1 MSFHLMLSSEAGK
14 DTYPENH
21 GGDFKVLL
29 NRTIDCKTEAW
40 EVALL
45 EMSLTGQAFP
55 NIPSDKASITVR
67 SFGRPIW
74 ENDYIITYAK
84 IFDTYATF
92 RYTKVIEGGQMTD
105 IKPIV
110 VKLPQRHYNL
120 RTFKEAL

>member
-92 RYTKVIEGGQMTD
+92 RYTKLTASGGQMTMTD
-105 IKPIV
+105 IRPIV
-110 VKLPQRHYNL
+110 VRLPQRHYNL
-120 RTFKEAL
+120 RTFK